1 MVRKGE
7 ITLRAKHGGNI
18 YEIGKKYGINE
29 NEILDYSA
37 NINPL
42 GIPSKF
48 KEMIISRID
57 VIENYPDPDY
67 KDLVSAIARYNNID
81 EGFIIPGNGA
91 TEVIFQVVHA
101 VKPSKSLLLAPTF
114 LEYER
119 ALRQAGSE
127 IEYYFL
133 KEQNDFKINK
143 KDFLKKLDND
153 VDFVVICNPNNPT
166 GQIIEKEILLEILN
180 ECRDKG
186 IKLMLD
192 EAFIEFLDNEEEN
205 SLMEYLKE
213 YDNLFIIK
221 ALTKFFAIPGLR
233 LGYGLM
239 SNPKIKESIL
249 DKKEPWTIN
258 GLAAIS
264 GEALLG
270 DKDYICRSKEFFK
283 NERKYMYQ
291 GLNELKGIKAY
302 EPHAN
307 YIFFKLTNKGV
318 KDLKE
323 ELIRKKIL
331 IRHCDNY
338 VNLDS
343 SFFRVAI
350 KDRESNE
357 RLIKALREV
366 VYEG

>member
-1 MVRKGE
+1 MK
-7 ITLRAKHGGNI
+7 AKHGGNI
-18 YEIGKKYGINE
+18 YEIAKKYGIE
-29 NEILDYSA
+29 EKEILDYSA

-48 KEMIISRID
+48 KEKIMSRID

-67 KDLVSAIARYNNID
+67 KELVSAIARYNNID
-81 EGFIIPGNGA
+81 EKFVIPGNGA
-91 TEVIFQVVHA
+91 TEIIFQIVEA
-101 VKPSKSLLLAPTF
+101 AKPSKALLLAPTF

-119 ALRQAGSE
+119 ALRRAGSD
-127 IEYYFL
+127 IEYYHL
-133 KEQNDFKINK
+133 KYSNDFKIDK
-143 KDFLKKLDND
+143 KEFLERLDGD
-153 VDFVVICNPNNPT
+153 IDFVVICNPNNPT
-166 GQIIEKEILLEILN
+166 GQIIEKVVLLEVLN
-180 ECRDKG
+180 KCRSKG

-192 EAFIEFLDNEEEN
+192 EAFIEFVDYEEGN
-205 SLMEYLKE
+205 SLMEYLE
-213 YDNLFIIK
+213 DYDNLFIIK

-239 SNPKIKESIL
+239 SNLKIKESII

-264 GEALLG
+264 GEILLG
-270 DKDYICRSKEFFK
+270 DRDYINKSKEFFK
-283 NERKYMYQ
+283 NERTYMY
-291 GLNELKGIKAY
+291 EKLKEIK
-302 EPHAN
+302 EIEVFKPHAN
-307 YIFFKLTNKGV
+307 YIFFKLTNEKII
-318 KDLKE
+318 DLRL

-331 IRHCDNY
+331 IRQCDNY
-338 VNLDS
+338 INLDS

-357 RLIKALREV
+357 KLIKTLREV